1 MTGAEVIAEMIQ
13 ELFTS
18 ADMGA
23 QFEGDMRRLASY
35 ARCAWCLRASCACG
49 WTAMAG
55 GRMHA
60 KRREGRGGGG
70 AGALASRWSS
80 CSGSPCQT

>member
-1 MTGAEVIAEMIQ
+1 MRTSQMLSWGRAGGRVTGAEVIAEMIQ

-35 ARCAWCLRASCACG
+35 ARCV
-49 WTAMAG
+49 
-55 GRMHA
+55 
-60 KRREGRGGGG
+60 
-70 AGALASRWSS
+70 
-80 CSGSPCQT
+80 

>member
-1 MTGAEVIAEMIQ
+1 MTGADVIAEMID

-35 ARCAWCLRASCACG
+35 ARCAPNSVSPGLCKAAGLLMCG
-49 WTAMAG
+49 CEVSM
-55 GRMHA
+55 
-60 KRREGRGGGG
+60 KPF
-70 AGALASRWSS
+70 
-80 CSGSPCQT
+80 SPNLVLPLSP